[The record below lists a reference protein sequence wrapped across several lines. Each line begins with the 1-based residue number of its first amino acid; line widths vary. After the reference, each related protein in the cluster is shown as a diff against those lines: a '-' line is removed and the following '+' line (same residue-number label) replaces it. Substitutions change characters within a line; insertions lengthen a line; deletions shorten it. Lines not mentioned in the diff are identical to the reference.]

1 MTTEQ
6 QSNEHFKDLK
16 AWWGDMVK
24 LTAAI
29 LVIFGLIFAGQ
40 YLLKG
45 FHLIQ
50 SWIN

>member
-1 MTTEQ
+1 MTAEQ
-6 QSNEHFKDLK
+6 QSNDHFKDLK
-16 AWWGDMVK
+16 TWWNEMVN
-24 LTAAI
+24 LIAVI